1 MTPEPRE
8 LTREERTQIRK
19 LVTDMCAN
27 FCKQYGCMP
36 LGCTCYMFNKH
47 WAGNYCKYFQGA
59 VLPLDPLLE
68 SGLLNTAICTR
79 PCAFCG
85 MPYPVTHN
93 RKLYCGDICAE
104 GARRKQTR
112 ERIRKKRRM

>member
-68 SGLLNTAICTR
+68 SGLLGKPADTRICAVCGTPFHANYRQVYCNAIC
-79 PCAFCG
+79 AG
-85 MPYPVTHN
+85 
-93 RKLYCGDICAE
+93 KAQ
-104 GARRKQTR
+104 RKQQR
-112 ERIRKKRRM
+112 EHMRKKRG